1 MTKNVTPIKN
11 PLSAANTWRLVIDGC
26 LQADK
31 HEYGFWSYENREPG
45 SVKGLLSAWQHVSN
59 TLGSPLNL
67 NFSNKHK

>member
-31 HEYGFWSYENREPG
+31 HEYG
-45 SVKGLLSAWQHVSN
+45 LLSAWQHVSN